1 MKDQH
6 EDDRQFNL
14 RLNKDPEEIDEPAI
28 PADVNEFKLE
38 KISQRVTL
46 ISILIPVLIVIVL
59 VFTYMDIKRRV
70 IKTEDFGEMEIQ
82 KLSKD
87 LDSRFSSLSL
97 RQARLEE
104 ALDKLNDQNNRATAA
119 IQVRLEKLNDNIK
132 EIRQGTVAIKDFNA
146 TNAGMVKQINSVIE
160 STNQAGEQ
168 VAAISRELK
177 NQIDQV
183 NQGVAAADRQLGAL
197 DRKLVEFD
205 QTKIDKSALDL
216 ALKLESL
223 KIETAMKSQIQAL
236 QAKIGTLEEQLA
248 RRAVQ
253 TTPAPAPSS
262 APAPAVKTE
271 APKPEPT
278 TKPPAAPSSA
288 SPATRIEEQTIT
300 K

>member
-14 RLNKDPEEIDEPAI
+14 RLSKDPEEIDEPAI

-104 ALDKLNDQNNRATAA
+104 ALDKLSEQNNRATAA

-132 EIRQGTVAIKDFNA
+132 EIRQGTVAIKDFNS

-177 NQIDQV
+177 NQIDQL
-183 NQGVAAADRQLGAL
+183 NQGVTAAGRQLGTL
-197 DRKLVEFD
+197 DRKLTEFD

-253 TTPAPAPSS
+253 PTPAPSS
-262 APAPAVKTE
+262 APAPAVKTQ
-271 APKPEPT
+271 APPEPT
-278 TKPPAAPSSA
+278 TKPSAAPSSA

>member
-183 NQGVAAADRQLGAL
+183 NQGVVAADRQLGAL

-216 ALKLESL
+216 ALRLESL